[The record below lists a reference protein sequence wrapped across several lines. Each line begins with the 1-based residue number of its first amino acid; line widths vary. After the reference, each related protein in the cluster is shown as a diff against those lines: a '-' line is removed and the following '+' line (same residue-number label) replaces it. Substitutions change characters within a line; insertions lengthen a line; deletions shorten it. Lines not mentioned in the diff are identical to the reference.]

1 MGKKHSFA
9 APKVCTGNTANS
21 TILSIQSIASCLIE
35 ADACSLP
42 PFRNISRHAPFQ
54 WVPATYYCASRTAEL
69 TATFTS
75 MPHVLVTLIMEL
87 TVWSH
92 ATTTQFAA
100 TMDCFEQYLRF
111 NATKLTP

>member
-35 ADACSLP
+35 ADACSFP
-42 PFRNISRHAPFQ
+42 SFRKISRHAPFQ

-69 TATFTS
+69 TETFTS

-111 NATKLTP
+111 NATK